1 MDEAARTMIT
11 LGVIIGIV
19 VVAVIAWAI
28 SAQRKIDEE
37 KNRSNNA
44 PGKPK
49 GDYTP
54 KNYSGVP
61 SSVTS
66 SRSVADGTDYLRN
79 KGLTSSMVYE
89 MHSRQYQK
97 QGQNEVFFPRELGSL
112 SFAKRFDPYKICII
126 TTERPDFRKIK
137 LGENVLL
144 SPEPTNPYDSNA
156 IVITSKTQK
165 LGYIYRNGFQDM
177 LNDMFREGIVL
188 VGAVVEKEAKSDTIM
203 IEIALY
209 K

>member
-1 MDEAARTMIT
+1 MDAAARDMIEFGFFVVLI
-11 LGVIIGIV
+11 LG
-19 VVAVIAWAI
+19 ALIAWAI
-28 SAQRKIDEE
+28 SAQHKADDN
-37 KNRSNNA
+37 KNPLDRA
-44 PGKPK
+44 PRRPK
-49 GDYTP
+49 ENYVP

-61 SSVTS
+61 TSAPRTSSV
-66 SRSVADGTDYLRN
+66 GTDYLKS
-79 KGLTSSMVYE
+79 KGLTQDMVYE

-97 QGQNEVFFPRELGSL
+97 QGQNEVFFPKELGSL
-112 SFAKRFDPYKICII
+112 SFAKRFDPYKVCVI
-126 TTERPDFRKIK
+126 TTARPDFRRIK

-144 SPEPTNPYDSNA
+144 SPEPTNPHDSNA

-165 LGYIYRNGFQDM
+165 LGYIYRNSFQDM
-177 LNDMFREGIVL
+177 LNDMFREGSVL

>member
-28 SAQRKIDEE
+28 SAQRKVDEQ
-37 KNRSNNA
+37 KNSRLNSA
-44 PGKPK
+44 PKKPK
-49 GDYTP
+49 GEYTP

-66 SRSVADGTDYLRN
+66 SSSVACGTDYLRS

-97 QGQNEVFFPRELGSL
+97 QGQNEIFFPKELGGL

-126 TTERPDFRKIK
+126 TTERTDYPFW
-137 LGENVLL
+137 
-144 SPEPTNPYDSNA
+144 
-156 IVITSKTQK
+156 
-165 LGYIYRNGFQDM
+165 IYRNYIILHFG
-177 LNDMFREGIVL
+177 
-188 VGAVVEKEAKSDTIM
+188 
-203 IEIALY
+203 
-209 K
+209 

>member
-1 MDEAARTMIT
+1 MDEATRTMIT

-28 SAQRKIDEE
+28 SAQRKVDEQ
-37 KNRSNNA
+37 KNSRLNSA
-44 PGKPK
+44 PKKPK

-61 SSVTS
+61 TSAPRTS
-66 SRSVADGTDYLRN
+66 SGGTDYLKS
-79 KGLTSSMVYE
+79 KGLTQDMVYE

-97 QGQNEVFFPRELGSL
+97 QGQNEVFFPKELGGL

-177 LNDMFREGIVL
+177 LNDMFREGSVL